1 LTVRKL
7 LPILLLLVPPLAS
20 AHDLAIV
27 NGHAI
32 TDQEVYALDPAAKE
46 NPQARDQLLQE
57 LINRT
62 LILQAAKKEGLDQT
76 PAFQKELAQQREQL
90 LVNVAVA
97 QWLKQHPITS
107 IQVKARYEQLVKA
120 APKEQWRLREILV
133 KDSGE
138 ATKILDQLRQGA
150 SFSNLAAQSS
160 IGPNA
165 ALGGEL
171 GWVNDDQLPAPEADA
186 VTKLQVGQVIG
197 PIITPQGY
205 LIVQMLGRRPFVPA
219 PLTTVQQQITKQL
232 RTEALNQYVAELR
245 KQGKVV
251 LLSSEEGEH
260 AKKPE

>member
-1 LTVRKL
+1 MRKL
-7 LPILLLLVPPLAS
+7 LSVLLLLVPPLAS

-32 TDQEVYALDPAAKE
+32 TDQEVYALNPATKE
-46 NPQARDQLLQE
+46 NPQARNQLLQE

-90 LVNVAVA
+90 LVNAA
-97 QWLKQHPITS
+97 AAHWLREHPVTPAEI
-107 IQVKARYEQLVKA
+107 KARYEQLVHS

-138 ATKILDQLRQGA
+138 ARKILSQLHQGA

-160 IGPNA
+160 IGANA

-171 GWVNDDQLPAPEADA
+171 GWVNADQLPAPEAEA
-186 VTKLQVGQVIG
+186 VAKLKAGQVIG
-197 PIITPQGY
+197 PIVTPQGDV
-205 LIVQMLGRRPFVPA
+205 IVQLLGRRPLVPL
-219 PLTTVQQQITKQL
+219 PLDAVKEQIAKQL
-232 RTEALNQYVAELR
+232 HTEALNQYVAELR

-251 LLSSEEGEH
+251 MSSGEDEH
-260 AKKPE
+260 AKKPQ

>member
-1 LTVRKL
+1 MRKL

-20 AHDLAIV
+20 AHDLAVV
-27 NGHAI
+27 NGQAI

-46 NPQARDQLLQE
+46 NPQKREQLLQE

-76 PAFQKELAQQREQL
+76 PAFEKELAQQREQL
-90 LVNVAVA
+90 LVNAAVA
-97 QWLKQHPITS
+97 HWLERHPITPA
-107 IQVKARYEQLVKA
+107 QVKARYEQLVHA

-133 KDSGE
+133 KESGE
-138 ATKILDQLRQGA
+138 ATKILDQLRQGE

-186 VTKLQVGQVIG
+186 VSKLKVGQVIG
-197 PIITPQGY
+197 PIVTPQGY
-205 LIVQMLGRRPFVPA
+205 LIVQLLGRRPLVPA
-219 PLTTVQQQITKQL
+219 PLAAVRQQITNQL
-232 RTEALNQYVAELR
+232 RSEALNQYVAELR
-245 KQGKVV
+245 KQAKVV
-251 LLSSEEGEH
+251 IHTGAIND